1 MSSFENLHGRLAN
14 GGDPPKRPLRIA
26 GASGGVFDR
35 FRSLQDLSADPE
47 IDVIIGDW
55 LGELNMTHRAAQKA
69 HQNAKGT
76 TSSGAGSYEVIFV
89 DCLRP
94 ALKNIAKNRQKVCSN
109 AGVTDAEGLAK
120 VVVQMCQEQ
129 GVDLK
134 VSWIEG
140 DDVTDAALK
149 MVSAGEEFAS
159 LPSDTK
165 LSDWGHGPIFAQCY
179 LGAVGIAEAFRAGAD
194 IVLCGRVA
202 DASPCVGAAMW
213 WHNWKTDQYTEL
225 AHALVAGH
233 LIECSNYVTGG
244 YYSGFK
250 KEVLDACQDMGFP
263 IAEIEA
269 NGEFNVTKEK
279 NKQGIVTPGSCISQL
294 LYEIQGPLY
303 YNSDV
308 MAQIDLIRMDSVG
321 EARVHVSNV
330 IGHPPP
336 PTTKVG
342 FTAVGGYSAEFHY
355 FLTGLD
361 IEEKAKMVEMQTLAS
376 MGEYR
381 KEFHTLTFTVTGYSR
396 PNPRNLNEA
405 TVDLRIFAQ
414 TRNPDIISAGK
425 NVVVKPE
432 TPCFARWCLENC
444 LQGYPGSTM
453 ALDMRQAMGR
463 PYFEY
468 WATLIPQSV
477 VDHKVHHF
485 SGAVQSISA
494 PAVTKE
500 YPRHQDSYD
509 TANPLPADSWGPVV
523 SAPLGHIV
531 MGRSGDKSSDCN
543 VGLFVRHADEWDWL
557 RSTLSIQ
564 KIQELLEQDYKGG
577 RIDRFEFPNIF
588 AVHFLLRDHLDRGC
602 NASSSYDTLG
612 KLCCEY
618 LRAKYVDIPV
628 KFLDR
633 GII

>member
-1 MSSFENLHGRLAN
+1 MADRR
-14 GGDPPKRPLRIA
+14 PKEDCSRRRPVRVA

-35 FRSLQDLSADPE
+35 FRSLKDLSSDPD
-47 IDVIIGDW
+47 IDVIVGDW
-55 LGELNMTHRAAQKA
+55 LGELNMTHRGSQKA
-69 HQNAKGT
+69 KEAQTGDQ
-76 TSSGAGSYEVIFV
+76 SQEGSFEVIFV

-94 ALKNIAKNRQKVCSN
+94 ALKNIAKNRQKVCAN
-109 AGVTDAEGLAK
+109 AGATDAKGLAK
-120 VVVQMCQEQ
+120 AVRDMCQAE

-140 DDVTDAALK
+140 DDVTEAALK
-149 MVSAGEEFAS
+149 MIAAGEEFAS

-165 LSDWGHGPIFAQCY
+165 LSDWGHEPLFAQCY
-179 LGAVGIAEAFRAGAD
+179 LGAAGIAEAFRAGAD

-213 WHNWKTDQYTEL
+213 WHDWKTDQFTEL

-250 KEVLDACQDMGFP
+250 KEVLPACTDMGFP
-263 IAEIEA
+263 IAEIDA
-269 NGEFNVTKEK
+269 CGEFIITKEK
-279 NKQGIVTPGSCISQL
+279 NSQGIVTPGTCISQM

-308 MAQIDLIRMDSVG
+308 TARIDSMKMEAIG
-321 EARVHVSNV
+321 ENRVKVTNV
-330 IGHPPP
+330 IGLPPP

-342 FTAVGGYSAEFHY
+342 FTALGGYQAEFHY

-361 IEEKAKMVEMQTLAS
+361 IEEKAKMVEIQTLAS

-381 KEFHTLTFTVTGYSR
+381 KEFHTLKFTVTGSSR
-396 PNPRNLNEA
+396 PNPRNQNEA

-414 TRNPDIISAGK
+414 SRNPEIISAGK
-425 NVVVKPE
+425 NVIVKPE

-453 ALDMRQAMGR
+453 ALDMRQAMGK

-477 VDHKVHHF
+477 VEHKVYHF
-485 SGAVQSISA
+485 DATVQHIPP
-494 PAVTKE
+494 PAVTKH
-500 YPRHQDSYD
+500 YPRQQSSYD
-509 TANPLPADSWGPVV
+509 TTNPLPADSWGPTR
-523 SAPLGHIV
+523 SAPLGHV
-531 MGRSGDKSSDCN
+531 CMGRSGDKSSDCN
-543 VGLFVRHADEWDWL
+543 VGFFVRNTDEWDWL
-557 RSTLSIQ
+557 RSTLSVEKMQ
-564 KIQELLEQDYKGG
+564 DLLGEEYKGG
-577 RIDRFEFPNIF
+577 RIDRFEFPHLY

-612 KLCCEY
+612 KNCCEY
-618 LRAKYVDIPV
+618 LRAKHVDIPV
-628 KFLDR
+628 AFLER

>member
-1 MSSFENLHGRLAN
+1 MSSALDIQHGRVN
-14 GGDPPKRPLRIA
+14 GNITPKRPVRIA

-35 FRSLQDLSADPE
+35 FRALTDLSRDPE
-47 IDVIIGDW
+47 IDVIMGDW
-55 LGELNMTHRAAQKA
+55 LGELNMTHRGAQKA
-69 HQNAKGT
+69 QKQYKEGT
-76 TSSGAGSYEVIFV
+76 STVGSFEVIFV
-89 DCLRP
+89 DSLRP
-94 ALKNIAKNRQKVCSN
+94 ALKQIAKNKQKVCAN
-109 AGVTDAEGLAK
+109 AGATDPAGLARA
-120 VVVQMCQEQ
+120 VQAICREQ
-129 GVDLK
+129 DVSLK
-134 VSWIEG
+134 VSWVDG
-140 DDVTDAALK
+140 DNVTDAALK
-149 MVSAGEEFAS
+149 MLADGEAFAS

-165 LSDWGHGPIFAQCY
+165 LSDWGQEPLFAQCY

-202 DASPCVGAAMW
+202 DASPCMGAAMW
-213 WHNWKTDQYTEL
+213 WHGWEATQFTEL

-250 KEVLDACQDMGFP
+250 RELLHACANMGFP
-263 IAEIEA
+263 IAEIEG
-269 NGEFNVTKEK
+269 NGEFIITKEK
-279 NKQGIVTPGSCISQL
+279 NKQGIVTPGTCISQL

-308 MAQIDLIRMDSVG
+308 TAQIDLITMESVG
-321 EARVHVSNV
+321 QDRVRVTNI
-330 IGHPPP
+330 IGLPPP

-342 FTAVGGYSAEFHY
+342 FTARGGYQAEFHY

-361 IEEKAKMVEMQTLAS
+361 IEEKAKMVELQTIAS

-381 KEFHTLTFTVTGYSR
+381 KEFHTLTFTVTGHSL
-396 PNPRNLNEA
+396 PNPSNQNEA

-414 TRNPDIISAGK
+414 SRNPEVISAGK
-425 NVVVKPE
+425 DVVVTPE

-453 ALDMRQAMGR
+453 ALDMRQAMGK

-477 VDHKVHHF
+477 VDQKVHHF
-485 SGAVQSISA
+485 DGTVQSIPS
-494 PAVTKE
+494 PNVTQPF
-500 YPRHQDSYD
+500 PRQQASYD
-509 TANPLPADSWGPVV
+509 TLDPLPAESWGPTK
-523 SAPLGHIV
+523 SAPLGYIC

-543 VGLFVRHADEWDWL
+543 VGFFVRHADEWDWL
-557 RSTLSIQ
+557 RSTLSVK
-564 KIQELLEQDYKGG
+564 KIQQLLGEEYKGG
-577 RIDRFEFPNIF
+577 RIDRFEFPHIW

-612 KLCCEY
+612 KNCCEY

-628 KFLDR
+628 KFLDQ
-633 GII
+633 GTI